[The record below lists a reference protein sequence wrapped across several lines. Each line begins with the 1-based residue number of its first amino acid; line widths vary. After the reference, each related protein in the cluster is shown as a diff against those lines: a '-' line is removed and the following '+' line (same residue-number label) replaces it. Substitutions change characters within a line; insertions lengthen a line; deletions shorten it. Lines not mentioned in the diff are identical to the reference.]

1 MDKIQ
6 RDIYF
11 LRDWIKYPIDYPQGS
26 NKIPLEFT
34 ARDYDLPQDA
44 SVRICFKKPSGKM
57 IYNELTGAINGN
69 VITIQPEK
77 QMTAEAGKTNLQI
90 EINKDSQTLMSF
102 VYPVNIKRSLM
113 KIDSQNGS
121 NFVDEYLTK
130 LQECLNQ
137 MESDREEGIRIINE
151 ANSIVDA
158 FRSAVDGTLFAD
170 DKISDITGYTSKKIE
185 EELAKKNKI
194 YVNACDY
201 GFSTE
206 NDGLENSRMLQSIV
220 DTLNAAG
227 GGVIYVPAGTYDMD
241 NTGYGGGN
249 NQTGYCVI
257 WKSNVSLKGDGT
269 ATKFNKV
276 CHTTY
281 GNTLFFYD
289 DLFSNGAEKKYI
301 ENVVMEDFSITAQ
314 NETWDYASSSGK
326 GIFFVPPKNCH
337 IKRVK
342 VYGTPATALAFD
354 CPVECS
360 IEECHV
366 ENAGRSG
373 YTAGCAGIGNGTGL
387 AEKESCI
394 VSRNV
399 IIGGTGTR
407 FGIFHEN
414 QAAFNLG
421 GTNKANGYGQIITG
435 NIIIGCRNGIGGCIA
450 NGEDIT
456 NNYIIDSTWNG
467 IYIGSHAKDITIKG
481 NVISKPANYGI
492 LIEGSQWD
500 SEPTPIEMKN
510 ITIEGNTIIDPA
522 NRHIIV
528 SGNKNIISGE
538 LLDLCIQGN
547 KLYGGTGIANIAIS
561 AKDSNGLKMRNV
573 CLKDNIGYGLNPDEI
588 NIWNAEIENTFIFAN
603 VIKNITISGCTLI
616 GEKTLEATGN
626 ITEDGQLVL
635 QKTKGAWSGKTFTA
649 FGSSITYQCQN
660 YGGGYLEKIK
670 ELCGFKDYGNAG
682 MNGAPMVNDTE
693 NGNGINYTIKN
704 TDMSARD
711 LILIECCTND
721 FKLNAPVGLLGTTN
735 IDTFSGALKDA
746 LDHIFTTYPAKQ
758 VVIIA
763 DPQRD
768 NDGYD
773 VEYRNAAGCRLID
786 YIDMAILIGN
796 KYGIPVCDLYRN
808 SGINTMNIDTYTV
821 DGLHP
826 NAAGYDLIGKCA
838 AGVINS
844 MAAGNALPIPN
855 VDEDILLG
863 DDYYDISESVE
874 SKYKIVMAISGTYY
888 LYSSHMPLWVYKD
901 GENYHEVLD
910 ITMTERLSAENKI
923 FGNGTSL
930 NSEGTTALDSIF
942 RYMNGARTIDQF
954 ICANHDIYIWG
965 TNTKILRKS
974 FD

>member
-6 RDIYF
+6 RDIFF
-11 LRDWIKYPIDYPQGS
+11 LRDWVKYPIDYPQGS
-26 NKIPLEFT
+26 DKIPLVFT
-34 ARDYDLPQDA
+34 SRDYDIPYGA
-44 SVRICFKKPSGKM
+44 TAKVYVEKPSGKA
-57 IYNELTGAINGN
+57 IYNEITGEVSGN
-69 VITIQPEK
+69 EITVQMQK
-77 QMTAEAGKTNLQI
+77 QMTAEAGRAELQM
-90 EINKDSQTLMSF
+90 EIDKDGETLLTF
-102 VYPVNIKRSLM
+102 VYPMNVKRSLL
-113 KIDSQNGS
+113 KINSTNGS
-121 NFVDEYLTK
+121 NFIDEYLAK
-130 LQECLNQ
+130 MQES
-137 MESDREEGIRIINE
+137 MDRMAEAQEEAIQIISE
-151 ANSIVDA
+151 GNSIIDA
-158 FRSAVDGTLFAD
+158 FRSAVDGTLFSD
-170 DKISDITGYTSKKIE
+170 DKISDVTGYTSKKIE
-185 EELAKKNKI
+185 EELAKKNKVF
-194 YVNACDY
+194 VNACDY

-206 NDGLENSRMLQSIV
+206 NVGLENSQILQTIV
-220 DTLNAAG
+220 NTLNEAG
-227 GGVIYVPAGTYDMD
+227 GGTIYVPAGTYDMD

-249 NQTGYCVI
+249 NQTGYCVL

-269 ATKFNKV
+269 STKFNKV

-289 DLFSNGAEKKYI
+289 DLFSNDAEQKYI

-314 NETWDYASSSGK
+314 DETWDYASSSGK

-387 AEKESCI
+387 SEKESCI
-394 VSRNV
+394 VARNV

-421 GTNKANGYGQIITG
+421 GTSKEKGYGQVITE
-435 NIIIGCRNGIGGCIA
+435 NIIIGCQTGIGGCIA
-450 NGEDIT
+450 NGES
-456 NNYIIDSTWNG
+456 IIGNIIMDSDWNG
-467 IYIGSHAKDITIKG
+467 IYIGSHAKDITVK
-481 NVISKPANYGI
+481 NNMVSKPKNYGI
-492 LIEGSQWD
+492 LIEGAQWD
-500 SEPTPIEMKN
+500 SETTPIDVKN
-510 ITIEGNTIIDPA
+510 ITIEGNVIIDPV
-522 NRHIIV
+522 NRHIVV
-528 SGNKNIISGE
+528 SGNKNTINDFA
-538 LLDLCIQGN
+538 DLCIQGN
-547 KLYGGTGIANIAIS
+547 KLYGGTGNTTNIAIT

-588 NIWNAEIENTFIFAN
+588 NLWNADIENLSIFAN
-603 VIKNITISGCTLI
+603 VIKNITLSECALT
-616 GEKTLEATGN
+616 GEKRLEATGN
-626 ITEDGQLVL
+626 ITEDGKIVS
-635 QKTKGAWSGKTFTA
+635 QKTDGIWNGKTFTA

-670 ELCGFKDYGNAG
+670 ELGGFKDYGNAG

-704 TDMSARD
+704 TDMSTRD

-721 FKLNAPVGLLGTTN
+721 FELNVPVGLLETAN

-746 LDHIFTTYPAKQ
+746 LKHVFTNYPTKQ

-763 DPQRD
+763 DPQRN

-808 SGINTMNIDTYTV
+808 SGINTLNLSAYTV

-826 NAAGYDLIGKCA
+826 NEAGYDLIGKCV

-844 MAAGNALPIPN
+844 MTAGSMLAIPN
-855 VDEDILLG
+855 VDGDILLG
-863 DDYYDISESVE
+863 ADYYDISASKE
-874 SKYKIVMAISGTYY
+874 SKYKIVMQISGTYY
-888 LYSSHMPLWVYKD
+888 LYHSHMPFWVYKE

-910 ITMTERLSAENKI
+910 ITMTARLSAENKT
-923 FGNGTSL
+923 FGNETWL
-930 NSEGTTALDSIF
+930 NEAGSTALNSIF
-942 RYMNGARTIDQF
+942 RYINGARTIDQF
-954 ICANHDIYIWG
+954 ICANHDVYLWG
-965 TNTKILRKS
+965 TTTKILRKT

>member
-1 MDKIQ
+1 MEAIKRKAYVLSWRMKETIHYTSSTNAVP
-6 RDIYF
+6 IIF
-11 LRDWIKYPIDYPQGS
+11 EFCDWT
-26 NKIPLEFT
+26 IP
-34 ARDYDLPQDA
+34 
-44 SVRICFKKPSGKM
+44 G
-57 IYNELTGAINGN
+57 G
-69 VITIQPEK
+69 
-77 QMTAEAGKTNLQI
+77 AEARVFVRRPDGTGEYDAAAISGNQVKVDVKDSMFPKPGIYTIQI
-90 EINKDSQTLMSF
+90 EILNGEKTLVTFENPVHAHRNNADMTESSENTTDLFGDLIKQIQSQIQQAQQIITE
-102 VYPVNIKRSLM
+102 
-113 KIDSQNGS
+113 GS
-121 NFVDEYLTK
+121 
-130 LQECLNQ
+130 
-137 MESDREEGIRIINE
+137 SII
-151 ANSIVDA
+151 DA
-158 FRSAVDGTLFAD
+158 FHSTVDGTLFAD
-170 DKISDITGYTSKKIE
+170 DTISDITGYTSEKIE
-185 EELAKKNKI
+185 EELEKKNKI
-194 YVNACDY
+194 YVNAGDY

-206 NDGLENSRMLQSIV
+206 NDGLENSQILQEIV
-220 DTLNAAG
+220 DTLNENG
-227 GGVIYVPAGTYDMD
+227 GGTIYVPAGTYDMD

-249 NQTGYCVI
+249 NQTGYCVL

-269 ATKFNKV
+269 STKFNKV

-289 DLFSNGAEKKYI
+289 DLFSNNAEQKYI

-314 NETWDYASSSGK
+314 DEIWDYASSSGK

-387 AEKESCI
+387 SEKESCI
-394 VSRNV
+394 VARNV

-421 GTNKANGYGQIITG
+421 GTSKANGYGQIITG
-435 NIIIGCRNGIGGCIA
+435 NIIIGCQTGIGGCIA
-450 NGEDIT
+450 NGENIT
-456 NNYIIDSTWNG
+456 DNYIIDSAWNG

-481 NVISKPANYGI
+481 NMISKPANYGI
-492 LIEGSQWD
+492 LIEGTQWD

-510 ITIEGNTIIDPA
+510 ITVEGNIIIDPA
-522 NRHIIV
+522 NRHIVV
-528 SGNKNIISGE
+528 SGNKNIISGD
-538 LLDLCIQGN
+538 LTDLCIQGN
-547 KLYGGTGIANIAIS
+547 KLYGGTGNTTNIAIT

-588 NIWNAEIENTFIFAN
+588 NLWNADIENLSIFAN
-603 VIKNITISGCTLI
+603 VIKNITLSECTLT
-616 GEKTLEATGN
+616 GEKRLEATGN
-626 ITEDGQLVL
+626 ITEDGTLVVEL
-635 QKTKGAWSGKTFTA
+635 PNGVWSGKTFTA
-649 FGSSITYQCQN
+649 FGTSITYLCQN
-660 YGGGYLEKIK
+660 YNGGYLEKIK
-670 ELCGFKDYGNAG
+670 ELCGFSSYTNSGVS
-682 MNGAPMVNDTE
+682 GAPMVNNTV
-693 NGNGINYTIKN
+693 NGNGINYAIKN
-704 TDMSARD
+704 AMIVGN

-721 FKLNAPVGLLGTTN
+721 FKLNVPVGLLETTN
-735 IDTFSGALKDA
+735 VDTFSGALKDA
-746 LDHIFTTYPAKQ
+746 LEHIFTNYPEKQ

-768 NDGYD
+768 NGGYD

-808 SGINTMNIDTYTV
+808 SGINTLNLDTYTV

-826 NAAGYDLIGKCA
+826 NAAGYELIGKCA
-838 AGVINS
+838 AGVINGMTAGS
-844 MAAGNALPIPN
+844 MLAVPN

-863 DDYYDISESVE
+863 EDYYDISASAEC
-874 SKYKIVMAISGTYY
+874 KYKMIVLLSETYY
-888 LYSSHMPLWVYKD
+888 LYQSHMPIWICKT
-901 GENYHEVLD
+901 GEDYHEAID
-910 ITMTERLSAENKI
+910 ITMTSRLSASDGV
-923 FGNGTSL
+923 FGNPTWL
-930 NSEGTTALDSIF
+930 NSDGTVELDDIF
-942 RYMNGARTIDQF
+942 RYMSGARTIDQF
-954 ICANHDIYIWG
+954 ICANHDIYLWG